1 MMRVRRAWRWLRTP
15 ENFDLEATLFLC
27 AVIIVCVVLG
37 WGMRPSVSGPPQ
49 LPPAPTLNL
58 LFPGPQPA
66 PQNLTADALL
76 LQVSNTQAELKL
88 DVQGTFAPNQRAIH
102 WTLAI
107 ENFTGSV
114 CTAGLHPSH
123 IGSQNYQLDATS
135 PIPVS
140 GIFLKVHLCWAK
152 NSPVTVN
159 TSYIIAD
166 LPVVQAPYE
175 MGTVNRILQLSEAST
190 YAYSLSEGIAPTSF
204 TAQAWTWHSQLSTSI
219 GSPASAP
226 ITVDGSSIVG
236 VQEANDN
243 TFYSGILFG
252 IAGGAVISLLVGLPG
267 QLKRAIECRDAKRK
281 AAANGGTAQESTQG
295 AKP

>member
-1 MMRVRRAWRWLRTP
+1 MRVCRAWRWLRTP
-15 ENFDLEATLFLC
+15 ENFDLEATVFLC
-27 AVIIVCVVLG
+27 AVTIACVVLG
-37 WGMRPSVSGPPQ
+37 WGMRPSASGPPQ

-76 LQVSNTQAELKL
+76 MQTSNAQAELKL
-88 DVQGTFAPNQRAIH
+88 DAQGTFAPNQRTIH

-114 CTAGLHPSH
+114 CTAGLHPRH
-123 IGSQNYQLDATS
+123 IGSQNYQLDVTS
-135 PIPVS
+135 PIPVGG
-140 GIFLKVHLCWAK
+140 GIFLKVHLCWTN
-152 NSPVTVN
+152 NSPVTAN

-175 MGTVNRILQLSEAST
+175 TGTVTRVLQLSGAST

-204 TAQAWTWHSQLSTSI
+204 TAQAWTWQSQLSTSI
-219 GSPASAP
+219 GSQASAP

-252 IAGGAVISLLVGLPG
+252 IAGGAFISLLVALPG
-267 QLKRAIECRDAKRK
+267 LLKRATERRDAKRK
-281 AAANGGTAQESTQG
+281 DAVQGDAAQESTQG